1 MTELPKSKNKKLQAF
16 GNSEKLIKNYIKEK
30 NLDLN
35 KEKDLK
41 KAIMYLDGVEGAS
54 L

>member
-1 MTELPKSKNKKLQAF
+1 MIELPKSKKKKLEAF
-16 GNSEKLIKNYIKEK
+16 GNNEKLIKNYIKEQ

-41 KAIMYLDGVEGAS
+41 KTIIYLDGAQGAS
-54 L
+54 